1 MNLLEHTRLMAD
13 YNRWMNQRVYA
24 AAARLPADAV
34 TQDRG
39 AFFGSILGTLNHLM
53 VADRIWLRRFAEHP
67 ARFAALEPLRGQ
79 PAPTDLRAVQH
90 DTLPALRAAREQLDA
105 TIADWAGEVSE
116 ADLDHVLAYTNT
128 KGALWRQPFGLLLIH
143 FFNHQTHHRGQVTT
157 LLTQAGEDVG
167 GTDLLELILARPSA
181 ESQG

>member
-79 PAPTDLRAVQH
+79 PAPTDLRALQH
-90 DTLPALRAAREQLDA
+90 DTLPALRAAREELDA
-105 TIADWAGEVSE
+105 LIVDWVAQTSE
-116 ADLDHVLAYTNT
+116 ADLDRVLIYANT
-128 KGALWRQPFGLLLIH
+128 RGVVSHRRFGLLLLH

-157 LLTQAGEDVG
+157 LLTQTGEDVG
-167 GTDLLELILARPSA
+167 GTDLLELIPALPAD
-181 ESQG
+181 

>member
-24 AAARLPADAV
+24 AAARLPAEAV
-34 TQDRG
+34 VQDRG

-67 ARFAALEPLRGQ
+67 AHFAALEPLRGQ
-79 PAPTDLRAVQH
+79 PAPTDLRAIEH

-116 ADLDHVLAYTNT
+116 TDLDQALTYANT
-128 KGALWRQPFGLLLIH
+128 KGVVSRQRFGLLLMH

-167 GTDLLELILARPSA
+167 GTDLLELILARPA
-181 ESQG
+181 DAADA

>member
-24 AAARLPADAV
+24 AAARLPAEAV
-34 TQDRG
+34 AQDRG
-39 AFFGSILGTLNHLM
+39 AFFGSILGTLNHLL

-67 ARFAALEPLRGQ
+67 ARYAALEPLRGQ
-79 PAPTDLRAVQH
+79 PAPTDLRAIPH
-90 DTLPALRAAREQLDA
+90 DTLPALRDARERLDA
-105 TIADWAGEVSE
+105 LIVDWASEVSE
-116 ADLDHVLAYTNT
+116 ADLDHVLDYANT
-128 KGALWRQPFGLLLIH
+128 KGARWRQPFGLLLMH

-167 GTDLLELILARPSA
+167 GTDLLELILARPPA
-181 ESQG
+181 APQE